1 MTLSDLPNI
10 KKIDLRENFL
20 TDESIKMLIQYAP
33 AFHNRKLFDLSN
45 NHNITFPHNDELWE
59 LEAVG

>member
-33 AFHNRKLFDLSN
+33 TFHNRKLFDLSN
-45 NHNITFPHNDELWE
+45 NHNITFPHDDEL
-59 LEAVG
+59 